1 MISRGDTMSTIT
13 IRTTEKEKKLIQEY
27 AKFNGMTISDFI
39 KKSMIE
45 KIEDEYDYQV
55 GERAY
60 KEYLT
65 SGEKPMPLADL
76 LEKIE
81 NEQ

>member
-1 MISRGDTMSTIT
+1 MIPRGDTMSTIT
-13 IRTTEKEKKLIQEY
+13 IRTSEKEKKLIKEY

-39 KKSMIE
+39 KKLMIE

-60 KEYLT
+60 KENLA
-65 SGEKPMPLADL
+65 SGEKPIPIADL

-81 NEQ
+81 NE